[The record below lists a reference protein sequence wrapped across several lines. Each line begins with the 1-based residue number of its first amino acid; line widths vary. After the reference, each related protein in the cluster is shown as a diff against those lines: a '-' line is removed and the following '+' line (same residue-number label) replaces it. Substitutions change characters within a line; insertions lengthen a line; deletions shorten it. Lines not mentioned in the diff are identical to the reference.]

1 MGSEIMDGAQLA
13 RLSTGPKA
21 LSLIKQA
28 TIVKKT
34 AKTKKYQSLKV

>member
-13 RLSTGPKA
+13 RLSSGPKA

-28 TIVKKT
+28 TIVKKPHR
-34 AKTKKYQSLKV
+34 LKSINP